1 MEAKEALGIINQ
13 IAEKYDQ
20 PPLTLS
26 GYLHNASD
34 PEVGPESNQRSI
46 EWLSTTLGETD
57 TSYILRIWSEFE
69 DTPIF
74 S

>member
-1 MEAKEALGIINQ
+1 MEAKEAFGIINQ

-34 PEVGPESNQRSI
+34 REVGPESNQRSI
-46 EWLSTTLGETD
+46 EWLNTTLGESD
-57 TSYILRIWSEFE
+57 ASYLLRIWSEFNG
-69 DTPIF
+69 
-74 S
+74 